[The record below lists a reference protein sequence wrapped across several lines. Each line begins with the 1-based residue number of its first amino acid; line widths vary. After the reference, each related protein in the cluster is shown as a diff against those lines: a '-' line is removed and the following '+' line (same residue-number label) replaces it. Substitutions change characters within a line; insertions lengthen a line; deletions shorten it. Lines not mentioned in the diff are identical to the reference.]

1 MIQIIIILCHFEFWS
16 GYYINFTVGL
26 PTYFC
31 YKVRTRKLRN
41 RKMTLKQSSS
51 VYVTNKKALLYVFKG
66 MFFKIIGPK
75 CRI

>member
-1 MIQIIIILCHFEFWS
+1 
-16 GYYINFTVGL
+16 
-26 PTYFC
+26 
-31 YKVRTRKLRN
+31 
-41 RKMTLKQSSS
+41 MTLKQSSS